1 MLKYTSSD
9 FSFLTKIS
17 CLGDIHLQVLLN
29 YAEEDLY
36 NAERQTFAFPLLH
49 ALLKR
54 QLRTPEMD
62 AIGDKILKLAVTADS
77 EAGRNS
83 AKNFFCAY
91 LMGVSLLEFRW
102 IFSIKNNLVS
112 IGRRQDSQIS

>member
-1 MLKYTSSD
+1 MNWVKYVLSP
-9 FSFLTKIS
+9 SFFTNKS

-91 LMGVSLLEFRW
+91 LMGVSLPE
-102 IFSIKNNLVS
+102 NLL
-112 IGRRQDSQIS
+112 ISH